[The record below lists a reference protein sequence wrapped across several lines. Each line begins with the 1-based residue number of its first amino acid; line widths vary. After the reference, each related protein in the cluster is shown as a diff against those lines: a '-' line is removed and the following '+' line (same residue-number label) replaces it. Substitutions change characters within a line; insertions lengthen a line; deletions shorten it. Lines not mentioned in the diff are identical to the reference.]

1 MVTREP
7 QRRLACSKDPQA
19 PQLTRRAPQAKMDD
33 MALEFGAMLNGTL
46 AKMNERIELSTSNAF
61 DSDAGVRMQRSVGA
75 AP

>member
-1 MVTREP
+1 
-7 QRRLACSKDPQA
+7 
-19 PQLTRRAPQAKMDD
+19 MDD

-61 DSDAGVRMQRSVGA
+61 DADAGVRMQRNLGP